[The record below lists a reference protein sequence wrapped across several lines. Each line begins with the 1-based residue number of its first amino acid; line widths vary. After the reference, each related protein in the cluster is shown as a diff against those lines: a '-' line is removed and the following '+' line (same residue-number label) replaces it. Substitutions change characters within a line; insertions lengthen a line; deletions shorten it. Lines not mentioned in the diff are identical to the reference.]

1 MLARNSGVVMTVRQP
16 NFTATGLDTYAVAV
30 LCAQDA
36 TSFFGEF
43 KGTDPGGNPT
53 FPPRD
58 PSGFAYLHDTGTWT
72 ALGQLRADANIVMN
86 TDETYFGMVMKC
98 INPSGPFRAGDVL
111 VAIKG
116 TSDLGEWLDNA
127 ASVFQMRGAPN
138 TPGDVASGFWRIYQS
153 LTFANLSNTSK
164 SDAVRT
170 ISGFIE
176 ADAALYV
183 VGHSLGGALGT
194 YLTYDFVQSLGRQ
207 ASRVMPYFFASPK
220 TGTVPNVRNYLQRVP
235 FYNLVNYEND
245 LVPKLPFE
253 IEGFSALL
261 PAGPLHNVMTLR
273 PGGQPYVPAFWDVP
287 KNHSAVLYAR
297 LLDPTNLVAQRLPIG

>member
-1 MLARNSGVVMTVRQP
+1 MTAKQP

-36 TSFFGEF
+36 TVFFEEF
-43 KGTDPGGNPT
+43 KGADPGGNPT
-53 FPPRD
+53 FPPRH
-58 PSGFAYLHDTGTWT
+58 PSGFAYLQNTETWT
-72 ALGQLRADANIVMN
+72 ALGQLRADINIVLR
-86 TDETYFGMVMKC
+86 TDETYFGMVLKC
-98 INPSGPFRAGDVL
+98 TKPCGPFRVGDVL

-127 ASVFQMRGAPN
+127 ASVFEVRGAPN
-138 TPGDVASGFWRIYQS
+138 TPGDVASGFWKIYQS
-153 LTFANLSNTSK
+153 LVFANLSNTSK

-170 ISGFIE
+170 IASFIE
-176 ADAALYV
+176 ADAAIYV

-194 YLTYDFVQSLGRQ
+194 YFVYDLVQWLGRQ

-220 TGTVPNVRNYLQRVP
+220 TGTTANVQNYLQKVP
-235 FYNLVNYEND
+235 FYNLVNYQND

-273 PGGQPYVPAFWDVP
+273 PNGQPYIPVFWDVP
-287 KNHSAVLYAR
+287 KNHSPVLYAR
-297 LLDPTNLVAQRLPIG
+297 ILDPTNLAAQRLTIQ